1 MSDNRGQRGEPS
13 PPRRPIARGDRIILI
28 SSIAIVILAV
38 GLVPFYLFTP
48 ARNVVR
54 AIAPKAVPAPAQ
66 RVPTPTQ
73 LPAAS
78 PTVAPPAIATSVPD
92 VPSTTPRTPIPLP
105 TANASDQRFAF
116 VLLGYGGGGH
126 DGAYLTDSMM
136 VTIVDPEK
144 KTLTLLS
151 LPRDSWVPMEFDGK
165 TAVYNKINTAY
176 AFAMDPSLYP
186 DRLSRYTGDKGPGTF
201 TADTVSQL
209 LGIPVTYYLA
219 LDFQGFRDMINAVGG
234 IDVDVPTGFVA
245 RYPVNDDPS
254 INANWETIQFYPG
267 PQHMSGERAIEYA
280 RARETLDN
288 SGEGSDFARSRRQR
302 LIMQA
307 FKARMLQPAGL
318 VQLPRLLGIAN
329 SHVDTNYTVPA
340 VSALSQL
347 ILDWKDVQI
356 YQTAITTD
364 NYLDEATG
372 PDGAYLLVPSEPER
386 SWSQIRAFARHLWD
400 NPKAGVAMAS
410 TTITI
415 EDDGAPSSDV
425 TRLRTNLVRLG
436 YQVGPTVDGASR
448 DESRLVDQTGTGAA
462 SALVGQLSDDL
473 QGGPL
478 TVTSDPVSGSPA
490 LVFQLGADS
499 GRFGVSTPIDEA
511 APLSV
516 VGVDKVGAWSPDAAP
531 TAVETPIVVTTT
543 DTIQATPLPTR
554 VIQQATPIPVANTSG
569 MVVVPNLVGLPEAEA
584 QRVINQSDLMTTY
597 VKYQTASQVADHA
610 FFQSI
615 APGGVL
621 SQLPPAGSRVPR
633 GTRIALAV
641 RKA

>member
-1 MSDNRGQRGEPS
+1 MSENRGRRGEPS

-28 SSIAIVILAV
+28 SSIAIVILAL
-38 GLVPFYLFTP
+38 GLVPFYLFSP
-48 ARNVVR
+48 AHNVVR
-54 AIAPKAVPAPAQ
+54 SIVPKAVPPAPSL
-66 RVPTPTQ
+66 RVPTPTP
-73 LPAAS
+73 LPVVS
-78 PTVAPPAIATSVPD
+78 PTTAPPAIATSVPG

-151 LPRDSWVPMEFDGK
+151 LPRDSWVPLEFDGK
-165 TAVYNKINTAY
+165 TAAYNKINSAY

-186 DRLSRYTGDKGPGTF
+186 DRLGRYTGDKGPGTF

-209 LGIPVTYYLA
+209 LGIPITYYLA
-219 LDFQGFRDMINAVGG
+219 LDFQGFRNMIDVVGG
-234 IDVDVPTGFVA
+234 IDVDVPTGFTA

-254 INANWETIQFYPG
+254 INANWETIHFNPG
-267 PQHMSGERAIEYA
+267 PQHLNGERAIEYA

-302 LIMQA
+302 LIIEA
-307 FKARMLQPAGL
+307 FKARMFQPAGL

-329 SHVDTNYTVPA
+329 SHVDTNYALPA

-356 YQTAITTD
+356 YQTALTTD

-372 PDGAYLLVPSEPER
+372 PDGAYLLIPSEPEH

-400 NPKAGVAMAS
+400 NPKAGVAMAA

-415 EDDGAPSSDV
+415 EDDGAPASDV

-436 YQVGPTVDGASR
+436 YQVGPTVDGVSR
-448 DESRLVDQTGTGAA
+448 DESRLVDQTGRGAA
-462 SALVGQLSDDL
+462 SALIGPLSDDL

-478 TVTSDPVSGSPA
+478 ALTSDPVSDSSV
-490 LVFQLGADS
+490 LVLQLGADS
-499 GRFGVSTPIDEA
+499 GRFGVSTPIDDA

-516 VGVDKVGAWSPDAAP
+516 VGVDKVGIWSP
-531 TAVETPIVVTTT
+531 TAGETPVVITTT
-543 DTIQATPLPTR
+543 DTIQPTPITTR
-554 VIQQATPIPVANTSG
+554 VSQPVTPIPVANNSG

-584 QRVINQSDLMTTY
+584 QRLINQSDLMTTY
-597 VKYQTASQVADHA
+597 VNYQTANQVADHA
-610 FFQSI
+610 YFLSI
-615 APGGVL
+615 APGSVL